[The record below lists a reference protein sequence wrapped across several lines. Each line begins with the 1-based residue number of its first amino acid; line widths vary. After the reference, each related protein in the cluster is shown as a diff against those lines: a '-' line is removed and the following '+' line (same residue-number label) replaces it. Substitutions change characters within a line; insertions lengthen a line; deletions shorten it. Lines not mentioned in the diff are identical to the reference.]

1 MQVVVGVRV
10 LGLQRE
16 HPGVGRRV
24 ELDHGLHGERPV
36 DEVGG
41 LVVHVL
47 DADDHALVVGVCA
60 RKSGA

>member
-1 MQVVVGVRV
+1 MEVVVGVGV
-10 LGLQRE
+10 LGLQGE
-16 HPGVGRRV
+16 DPGVGRGV

-36 DEVGG
+36 DEVRR

-47 DADDHALVVGVCA
+47 DPDDHTLVVGVCA